1 MPFTVS
7 HVAAVLPAYR
17 ALSRAHLFTA
27 AVVGSM
33 VPDLGL
39 LLPGAPGRL
48 ETHSLPGLFTFCL
61 PVGLAIYWLTLVLIK
76 PAILEIAPDSA
87 YARLLAA
94 DATAPRP
101 SLRGWLDVALVI
113 LAGAAIHV
121 LWDSFTHEN
130 APGVRMFPVL
140 DEFGPEIG
148 GHSLQL
154 YHWLQYGSS
163 VVGLVAVTVAMVLW
177 LAHAPQPSPQ
187 PRRRLGLAERLSWC
201 GIYILLPLLAVAA
214 AFWYIRTKP
223 RAPVP
228 LGRVLEFV
236 AIAGMRVSGVTLVL
250 VSLLLR
256 ARLAL
261 FGQPAGS

>member
-1 MPFTVS
+1 VS

-39 LLPGAPGRL
+39 LLPVLPSRL
-48 ETHSLPGLFTFCL
+48 ETHSLPGLFTFCV
-61 PVGLAIYWLTLVLIK
+61 PVGLAVYWLTLTLIK
-76 PAILEIAPDSA
+76 PAILAIVPDGA

-94 DATAPRP
+94 DATAPPP
-101 SLRGWLDVALVI
+101 SLRGWLYVVLAI
-113 LAGAAIHV
+113 LAGAAVHV
-121 LWDSFTHEN
+121 LWDAFTHEN

-163 VVGLVAVTVAMVLW
+163 VLGLVAVIVALLLW
-177 LAHAPQPSPQ
+177 LAHAPHPPQ
-187 PRRRLGLAERLSWC
+187 RPRRRLGLPERLCWF
-201 GIYILLPLLAVAA
+201 GIYFLLPLLAVAA
-214 AFWYIRTKP
+214 AVWYIRTKP
-223 RAPVP
+223 RTPVP

-236 AIAGMRVSGVTLVL
+236 AIAGMRVSCVTLVL

-261 FGQPAGS
+261 FGQPARS

>member
-17 ALSRAHLFTA
+17 VLSRAHLFTA

-48 ETHSLPGLFTFCL
+48 ETHSLPGLFTFCV
-61 PVGLAIYWLTLVLIK
+61 PVGLAVYWLTLTLIK
-76 PAILEIAPDSA
+76 PAILEIVPDGA

-94 DATAPRP
+94 HATAPRP
-101 SLRGWLDVALVI
+101 SLRGWLYVALVI

-163 VVGLVAVTVAMVLW
+163 VVGLVAVTIAMLLW
-177 LAHAPQPSPQ
+177 LAHAPQLPQQ

-201 GIYILLPLLAVAA
+201 GIYVLLPLLAVAA
-214 AFWYIRTKP
+214 AFWYVRIKP

-236 AIAGMRVSGVTLVL
+236 AIAGMRVSGVTLVI

-261 FGQPAGS
+261 FGQPARS